1 MKITS
6 RLMEESKAMAKDA
19 APAVFSIVEVLQD
32 ARLLDR
38 LISGPEHRLSL
49 PRVLGAEGLV
59 ARNEEESEEVEG
71 MNLMEVLERPA
82 RQEERRRGDEKKRVE
97 MDRRLRS
104 RFKER
109 RKGDERKRVEMDRRL

>member
-1 MKITS
+1 M
-6 RLMEESKAMAKDA
+6 
-19 APAVFSIVEVLQD
+19 
-32 ARLLDR
+32 LDR

-59 ARNEEESEEVEG
+59 VRDEEEDEVEG

-82 RQEERRRGDEKKRVE
+82 RQEERRKGDERKRVE

-104 RFKER
+104 RFKEMKMRGEDEEMMKVRRKLPAQEER
-109 RKGDERKRVEMDRRL
+109 RKGDERK